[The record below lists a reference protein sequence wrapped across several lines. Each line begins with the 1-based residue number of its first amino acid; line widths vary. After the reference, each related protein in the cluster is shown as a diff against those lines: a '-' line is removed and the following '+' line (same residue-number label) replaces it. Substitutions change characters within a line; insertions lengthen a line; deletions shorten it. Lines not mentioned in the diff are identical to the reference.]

1 MFTKIIR
8 WLNWFSQTRGFWTNV
23 QSAILQQYREFLLQQ
38 ERYQNTKRLNQF
50 EYQVFS
56 QNGEDGILSEIFKR
70 IEETNRIFVEIGVG
84 SGLENNT
91 TFLLLKDWKGAWIEG
106 NRRSVA
112 FIKKHFAA
120 PLYDG
125 RLSVLQEVVSRE
137 NAEFLL
143 TKLGIPIAPDLLS
156 IDIDRNTYYVLETIL
171 RLFRPRVI
179 VVEYNG
185 LFPPNIDWK
194 VDYSPTH
201 LWNRTSYFGAS
212 LKAYELLGQQF
223 GYSLVGCDL
232 CGINAFLVRAD
243 LCDNKFE
250 APFTAENHY
259 EPLRDFMVYRAGHPR
274 AFTDLV

>member
-8 WLNWFSQTRGFWTNV
+8 WLHWFSQTWWFWTNV

-120 PLYDG
+120 PLYEG
-125 RLSVLQEVVSRE
+125 RLSVLQEFVSRE

-243 LCDNKFE
+243 LCENKFE
-250 APFTAENHY
+250 TPFTAENHY
-259 EPLRDFMVYRAGHPR
+259 EPLRDFMVYRAGYPR